1 MRKFF
6 RFLIALMG
14 LGIGCGIVALIFCN
28 VKFPGYQ
35 YVMLYTT
42 STTVITAAYV
52 VGGFLSGLI
61 FYIFSPKITD
71 GIHTFFKRI
80 ENKLTEMPALD
91 ILFCVLGTMTGM
103 VLALLVSLLIRMI
116 NVPVLPAVLSTL
128 AFVLLGYYG
137 GHVGLTR
144 RAELMEGVANRRS
157 KNASTK
163 DARTARPKI
172 LDTSSIIDGRIYD
185 VCKSGFLEG
194 SIVVPTFVLK
204 ELRHIADHSDAMKR
218 NRGRRGLDI
227 VKALQND
234 FGAQIIVDEQDYP
247 EIDEV
252 DLKLLRLSQ
261 ELGGML
267 VTNDYNLNK
276 VAEVH
281 QVQVLNINDLA
292 NALRP
297 ILLPGEELLLTI
309 VKEGKEAGQGIG
321 YLDDGTMVIVEGG
334 KRHIGEQKALV
345 VTSALQTSAGR
356 MIFAKIRQ

>member
-6 RFLIALMG
+6 RFLTALMG
-14 LGIGCGIVALIFCN
+14 LGIGCGVVALIFCN
-28 VKFPGYQ
+28 VKFPGYP

-42 STTVITAAYV
+42 DTTVITAVYV

-61 FYIFSPKITD
+61 FYIFSPKIID
-71 GIHTFFKRI
+71 GIHTFFSSI

-91 ILFCVLGTMTGM
+91 ILFCVLGTMIGM
-103 VLALLVSLLIRMI
+103 MLALLVSLLIRMI
-116 NVPVLPAVLSTL
+116 SVPVLPVVLSTL
-128 AFVLLGYYG
+128 AFLLFGYYG

-144 RAELMEGVANRRS
+144 RQELMEGIVNRRGRS
-157 KNASTK
+157 ALPT
-163 DARTARPKI
+163 DCGTAHPKI

-227 VKALQND
+227 VKALQDD
-234 FGAQIIVDEQDYP
+234 FGDQVIVEEQDYP
-247 EIDEV
+247 DVDEV

-261 ELGGML
+261 ELNGML

-281 QVQVLNINDLA
+281 QVRVLNINDLA

-309 VKEGKEAGQGIG
+309 MKEGKEAGQGIG
-321 YLDDGTMVIVEGG
+321 YLEDGTMVIVEGG
-334 KRHIGEQKALV
+334 KRHIGEQIALV

-356 MIFAKIRQ
+356 MIFAKIR